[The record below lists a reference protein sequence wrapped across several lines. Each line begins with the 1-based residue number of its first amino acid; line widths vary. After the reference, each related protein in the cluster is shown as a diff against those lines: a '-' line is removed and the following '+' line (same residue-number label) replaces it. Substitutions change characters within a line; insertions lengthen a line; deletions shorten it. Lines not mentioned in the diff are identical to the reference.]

1 MNKKI
6 QNINL
11 KEIISKKKTDST
23 KLSLVK
29 KNNDNYIKSIVNIN
43 IEKEKINDDI
53 NKENKQSVNKNKNEN
68 EADNKYYEFKAHFK
82 YNELVKALSSLKDPS
97 NSKNIKNN
105 DSINNK
111 PVNDKVIK
119 KRFINLPKKN
129 YQNLI

>member
-1 MNKKI
+1 MN
-6 QNINL
+6 
-11 KEIISKKKTDST
+11 
-23 KLSLVK
+23 
-29 KNNDNYIKSIVNIN
+29 
-43 IEKEKINDDI
+43 
-53 NKENKQSVNKNKNEN
+53 
-68 EADNKYYEFKAHFK
+68 
-82 YNELVKALSSLKDPS
+82 NELVKALSSLKDPS